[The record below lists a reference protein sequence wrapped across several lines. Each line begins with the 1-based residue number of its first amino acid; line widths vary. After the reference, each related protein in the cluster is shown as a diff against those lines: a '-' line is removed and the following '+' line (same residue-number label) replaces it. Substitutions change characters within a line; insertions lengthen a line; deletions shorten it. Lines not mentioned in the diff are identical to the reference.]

1 MSDFM
6 NGNMFEGKDMIFNNQ
21 TGGGIQSGGLS
32 IKSMMISK
40 GMSPIMSINID
51 KDPENIE
58 RVSELFQ
65 NLVIPLGLIN
75 GIKNVN
81 SVYNIDYDDKKYI
94 YDDETCDEDNDNEVD
109 LLYDKLL
116 KLVEPD
122 KKEISNNDELLF
134 LGGKKKNKSRKNK
147 ESKLSKIN
155 GNTKSKKNMKLKISN
170 K

>member
-1 MSDFM
+1 MS
-6 NGNMFEGKDMIFNNQ
+6 
-21 TGGGIQSGGLS
+21 LS
-32 IKSMMISK
+32 S
-40 GMSPIMSINID
+40 
-51 KDPENIE
+51 
-58 RVSELFQ
+58 
-65 NLVIPLGLIN
+65 LIN

-147 ESKLSKIN
+147 EYKLSKIN